1 MTHRCAYSGE
11 VPGAKAHR
19 DYIMADVTIRERCT
33 ERIAAAAAA
42 AACRNEEDGSFVS
55 HYRAPNILN
64 RSLSGRITIIIVRL
78 LSRGREGRKE
88 EEAFSRGIV

>member
-33 ERIAAAAAA
+33 EGIAAET
-42 AACRNEEDGSFVS
+42 RM
-55 HYRAPNILN
+55 
-64 RSLSGRITIIIVRL
+64 IVRFPSSIMQAFRL
-78 LSRGREGRKE
+78 QNYDCNCDATLKGTRRKRVSE
-88 EEAFSRGIV
+88 RKR

>member
-33 ERIAAAAAA
+33 ERIAAAAA
-42 AACRNEEDGSFVS
+42 CRNEEDGSFVS

-64 RSLSGRITIIIVRL
+64 RSLSGRITIIIV
-78 LSRGREGRKE
+78 
-88 EEAFSRGIV
+88 

>member
-33 ERIAAAAAA
+33 EGIARPKRGCLDDCSLSSA
-42 AACRNEEDGSFVS
+42 
-55 HYRAPNILN
+55 NIL
-64 RSLSGRITIIIVRL
+64 I
-78 LSRGREGRKE
+78 
-88 EEAFSRGIV
+88 EAFVELQL